1 MFNQEM
7 TVRASVADEKS
18 GGDESAEREESDQDL
33 VAGLERL
40 PRDGGAY
47 ARDPRRE
54 KACANLHHREHG
66 RAPVGRVRAHQTI
79 PCPRTSHGEIHNPK
93 ITMEVQAKAK
103 WVRTSP
109 RKVRLVAR
117 TLRDL
122 PVSEALVACSF
133 MPKAAARDVA
143 KVIRSAQA
151 NAENNFNLVKDDLVI
166 KDIRVEPGPML
177 KRGQPRAMGRLFSIF
192 KRTSH
197 ITAIVEDRPGV
208 VKRRSAALPR
218 APQPAASRPTP
229 AAAAAARAAAALEP
243 ATTESDETVAP
254 ARPKKPKAQ
263 PTPSAS
269 KAPAEG

>member
-1 MFNQEM
+1 
-7 TVRASVADEKS
+7 
-18 GGDESAEREESDQDL
+18 
-33 VAGLERL
+33 
-40 PRDGGAY
+40 
-47 ARDPRRE
+47 
-54 KACANLHHREHG
+54 
-66 RAPVGRVRAHQTI
+66 
-79 PCPRTSHGEIHNPK
+79 
-93 ITMEVQAKAK
+93 MEVQAKAK

-117 TLRDL
+117 TLRNL

-208 VKRRSAALPR
+208 VKRRAALPR
-218 APQPAASRPTP
+218 APQPTSRPAPTP
-229 AAAAAARAAAALEP
+229 AARAAAAAQP
-243 ATTESDETVAP
+243 ATTESDEPVAP
-254 ARPKKPKAQ
+254 ARQKKVKAESKA
-263 PTPSAS
+263 PAS
-269 KAPAEG
+269 KAPAEGKKTEAKKTQAAKSARPGVERRAQKDDGKKDTKEKKSK

>member
-1 MFNQEM
+1 
-7 TVRASVADEKS
+7 
-18 GGDESAEREESDQDL
+18 
-33 VAGLERL
+33 
-40 PRDGGAY
+40 
-47 ARDPRRE
+47 
-54 KACANLHHREHG
+54 
-66 RAPVGRVRAHQTI
+66 
-79 PCPRTSHGEIHNPK
+79 
-93 ITMEVQAKAK
+93 MEVQAKAK

-133 MPKAAARDVA
+133 MPKSAARDVA

-151 NAENNFNLVKDDLVI
+151 NAENNFNLVKDDLVV

-208 VKRRSAALPR
+208 VRRRTAALPR
-218 APQPAASRPTP
+218 APQPSATAGPAVRDKPKAPTP
-229 AAAAAARAAAALEP
+229 AAAAAARAAAAEP
-243 ATTESDETVAP
+243 ATTESDERASP
-254 ARPKKPKAQ
+254 AKPKRGKAE
-263 PTPSAS
+263 AS
-269 KAPAEG
+269 TVTEVGKKGQAKKTGTKSDEKTTRARAEGKEKKDKDTKEKKGK

>member
-1 MFNQEM
+1 
-7 TVRASVADEKS
+7 
-18 GGDESAEREESDQDL
+18 
-33 VAGLERL
+33 
-40 PRDGGAY
+40 
-47 ARDPRRE
+47 
-54 KACANLHHREHG
+54 
-66 RAPVGRVRAHQTI
+66 
-79 PCPRTSHGEIHNPK
+79 
-93 ITMEVQAKAK
+93 MEVQAKAK

-218 APQPAASRPTP
+218 APQPAAAGRPTP
-229 AAAAAARAAAALEP
+229 AAAAAARAAAAPTP
-243 ATTESDETVAP
+243 ATTESDESVAP
-254 ARPKKPKAQ
+254 APPKKPKAQ
-263 PTPSAS
+263 PAPSAS
-269 KAPAEG
+269 KALTEGKKTEAKKTQAKKKDDGKKDTKEKKSK

>member
-1 MFNQEM
+1 
-7 TVRASVADEKS
+7 
-18 GGDESAEREESDQDL
+18 
-33 VAGLERL
+33 
-40 PRDGGAY
+40 
-47 ARDPRRE
+47 
-54 KACANLHHREHG
+54 
-66 RAPVGRVRAHQTI
+66 
-79 PCPRTSHGEIHNPK
+79 
-93 ITMEVQAKAK
+93 MEVQAKAK

-117 TLRDL
+117 TLRNL

-197 ITAIVEDRPGV
+197 ITAIVEDRPGAV
-208 VKRRSAALPR
+208 RRRNAALPR
-218 APQPAASRPTP
+218 GAQPATRPAPT
-229 AAAAAARAAAALEP
+229 AAARGAAGREP
-243 ATTESDETVAP
+243 ATRDA
-254 ARPKKPKAQ
+254 
-263 PTPSAS
+263 
-269 KAPAEG
+269 

>member
-1 MFNQEM
+1 
-7 TVRASVADEKS
+7 
-18 GGDESAEREESDQDL
+18 
-33 VAGLERL
+33 
-40 PRDGGAY
+40 
-47 ARDPRRE
+47 
-54 KACANLHHREHG
+54 
-66 RAPVGRVRAHQTI
+66 
-79 PCPRTSHGEIHNPK
+79 
-93 ITMEVQAKAK
+93 MEVQAKAK

-117 TLRDL
+117 TLRNL

-208 VKRRSAALPR
+208 VKRRAALPR

-229 AAAAAARAAAALEP
+229 AAAAAARAAAAIEP
-243 ATTESDETVAP
+243 ATTESDEPVTP
-254 ARPKKPKAQ
+254 SRPKKAKTAP
-263 PTPSAS
+263 PAS
-269 KAPAEG
+269 KAPAEGKKTEAKKTESKKSESKKTDDGKKDTKERKSK

>member
-1 MFNQEM
+1 
-7 TVRASVADEKS
+7 
-18 GGDESAEREESDQDL
+18 
-33 VAGLERL
+33 
-40 PRDGGAY
+40 
-47 ARDPRRE
+47 
-54 KACANLHHREHG
+54 
-66 RAPVGRVRAHQTI
+66 
-79 PCPRTSHGEIHNPK
+79 
-93 ITMEVQAKAK
+93 MEVQAKAK

-117 TLRDL
+117 TLRNL

-208 VKRRSAALPR
+208 VRRRTAALPR
-218 APQPAASRPTP
+218 APQPTSRSAPTP
-229 AAAAAARAAAALEP
+229 AAAAAARAGAALQP

-254 ARPKKPKAQ
+254 ARPKKVKAE
-263 PTPSAS
+263 S
-269 KAPAEG
+269 KAPVSKPPAEGKKTEAKKTQAKKKDDGKKDTKEKKSK

>member
-1 MFNQEM
+1 
-7 TVRASVADEKS
+7 
-18 GGDESAEREESDQDL
+18 
-33 VAGLERL
+33 
-40 PRDGGAY
+40 
-47 ARDPRRE
+47 
-54 KACANLHHREHG
+54 
-66 RAPVGRVRAHQTI
+66 
-79 PCPRTSHGEIHNPK
+79 
-93 ITMEVQAKAK
+93 MEVQAKAK

-117 TLRDL
+117 TLRNL

-208 VKRRSAALPR
+208 VKRRAALPR
-218 APQPAASRPTP
+218 APQPTSRPAPTP
-229 AAAAAARAAAALEP
+229 AAAAAARAAAQVAP
-243 ATTESDETVAP
+243 ATTESDEPVAP
-254 ARPKKPKAQ
+254 ARQKKAKAESKA
-263 PTPSAS
+263 PAS
-269 KAPAEG
+269 KAPAEGKKTEAKKTQAKKKDDGKKDTKEKKSK

>member
-1 MFNQEM
+1 
-7 TVRASVADEKS
+7 
-18 GGDESAEREESDQDL
+18 
-33 VAGLERL
+33 
-40 PRDGGAY
+40 
-47 ARDPRRE
+47 
-54 KACANLHHREHG
+54 
-66 RAPVGRVRAHQTI
+66 
-79 PCPRTSHGEIHNPK
+79 
-93 ITMEVQAKAK
+93 MEVQAKAK

-117 TLRDL
+117 TLRNL

-208 VKRRSAALPR
+208 VKRRAALPR
-218 APQPAASRPTP
+218 APQPTSRPAPTP
-229 AAAAAARAAAALEP
+229 VAAAAARAAAQVAP
-243 ATTESDETVAP
+243 ATTESDEPVAP
-254 ARPKKPKAQ
+254 ARQKKTKPESKA
-263 PTPSAS
+263 PAS
-269 KAPAEG
+269 KAPSEGKKTGAKKTDAKKKDDGKKDTKEKKSK

>member
-1 MFNQEM
+1 
-7 TVRASVADEKS
+7 
-18 GGDESAEREESDQDL
+18 
-33 VAGLERL
+33 
-40 PRDGGAY
+40 
-47 ARDPRRE
+47 
-54 KACANLHHREHG
+54 
-66 RAPVGRVRAHQTI
+66 
-79 PCPRTSHGEIHNPK
+79 
-93 ITMEVQAKAK
+93 MEVQAKAK

-208 VKRRSAALPR
+208 VKRRGAALPR
-218 APQPAASRPTP
+218 APQPAAAGRPTP
-229 AAAAAARAAAALEP
+229 AAAARAAAAPTP
-243 ATTESDETVAP
+243 ATTESDESVAP
-254 ARPKKPKAQ
+254 APPKKPKAQ
-263 PTPSAS
+263 PAPSAS
-269 KAPAEG
+269 KALTEGKKTEAKKTQAKKKDDGKKDTKEKKSK